1 MASAARSRRPWWEL
15 RSCLPSSTFCRR
27 PLRRNLRLQ
36 AAPTVVTGAVFRPH
50 SRWELVTGA
59 LDGSLAA
66 WDLSKSPP
74 KKKKNNNSNNNQ
86 MPPLWRVAQVPPA
99 AEACGGVETG
109 AQSFNPPLV
118 QAVAAHPSG
127 RFFAAGLGDA
137 SVALYHFVRPSR
149 QQQQQQQQQHLWM
162 RGVGAHSAPVG
173 AVHWAAFGG
182 GGGSGKVGGDAVG
195 PSLLLSAGNDS
206 VLALWSGIEQP
217 RSPSKGSKGGG
228 GGSVHAEIME
238 PAARVIHDRKMNWL
252 ASEVTRDVFFIADL
266 SREVAVRQLTTT

>member
-1 MASAARSRRPWWEL
+1 MDLPTAGCSETMAAA
-15 RSCLPSSTFCRR
+15 
-27 PLRRNLRLQ
+27 N
-36 AAPTVVTGAVFRPH
+36 
-50 SRWELVTGA
+50 A
-59 LDGSLAA
+59 LHDVLKRDGEAGGGGGTDSDSID
-66 WDLSKSPP
+66 DLID
-74 KKKKNNNSNNNQ
+74 
-86 MPPLWRVAQVPPA
+86 
-99 AEACGGVETG
+99 
-109 AQSFNPPLV
+109 
-118 QAVAAHPSG
+118 
-127 RFFAAGLGDA
+127 DA
-137 SVALYHFVRPSR
+137 SEISR

-266 SREVAVRQLTTT
+266 SREVAVRQLTTA